1 MTVREP
7 ELRRAAAKLVRA
19 LLAAD
24 LLETKEK
31 PDALAERVL
40 QAFQKNMKEEAE
52 LDRDAERMLADLS
65 KQAVGMDQRKLLQK
79 IKEKLA
85 ADRGFVL

>member
-1 MTVREP
+1 MAVREP
-7 ELRRAAAKLVRA
+7 ELRRAATKVVRA
-19 LLAAD
+19 LLTAD

-40 QAFQKNMKEEAE
+40 QAFQKNMKEEAA
-52 LDRDAERMLADLS
+52 LDRDAEKMLADLS

-85 ADRGFVL
+85 KERNFIL